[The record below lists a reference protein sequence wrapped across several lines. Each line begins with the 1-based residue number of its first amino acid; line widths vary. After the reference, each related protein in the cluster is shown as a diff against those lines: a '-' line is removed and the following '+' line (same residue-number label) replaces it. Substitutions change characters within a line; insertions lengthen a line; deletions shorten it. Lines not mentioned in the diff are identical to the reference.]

1 MILSLDL
8 SLEEDKRRRAA
19 IKQRS
24 ARVLN
29 SFSSEHIDETQQFRT
44 VHIDQEQRSEDTD
57 WVPGSNVDPL
67 FRLKATVP
75 GDIAVRFA
83 AIVIVILIIAYK

>member
-1 MILSLDL
+1 MDL
-8 SLEEDKRRRAA
+8 SLEQDKRRRLA
-19 IKQRS
+19 IKQKS
-24 ARVLN
+24 ARVKKT
-29 SFSSEHIDETQQFRT
+29 FSSELIDETQKPRI
-44 VHIDQEQRSEDTD
+44 VHVLKEQRSD
-57 WVPGSNVDPL
+57 WVAGDNVDPL

>member
-1 MILSLDL
+1 MDL
-8 SLEEDKRRRAA
+8 SLEQDKRRRSA
-19 IKQRS
+19 IKQKS
-24 ARVLN
+24 ARVKN
-29 SFSSEHIDETQQFRT
+29 TVSSEVIDEKQKLRN
-44 VHIDQEQRSEDTD
+44 VHVHKEQRSD
-57 WVPGSNVDPL
+57 WVAGDNVDPL

>member
-1 MILSLDL
+1 MDL
-8 SLEEDKRRRAA
+8 SLEQDKRRRAA
-19 IKQRS
+19 IKQKI
-24 ARVLN
+24 ARVKN
-29 SFSSEHIDETQQFRT
+29 TFSSEVIDETQNLRN
-44 VHIDQEQRSEDTD
+44 VHVHKEQRST
-57 WVPGSNVDPL
+57 WVAGDNVDPL

>member
-1 MILSLDL
+1 MDL
-8 SLEEDKRRRAA
+8 SLEQDKRRRSE
-19 IKQRS
+19 IKQKS
-24 ARVLN
+24 ARVKN
-29 SFSSEHIDETQQFRT
+29 TFSSEPIDETQKLRN
-44 VHIDQEQRSEDTD
+44 VHVHKEQRSD
-57 WVPGSNVDPL
+57 WVAGGNVDPL